1 MLVSHTEKYGVIRK
15 SFVFISSIIIMIR
28 QIEELTSKKLVMGII
43 VALTSVSA
51 TSLLVP
57 TYATT
62 TSDDVSDTTTGLADI
77 VNGTTMIPS
86 EEDIRNLVSGAIT
99 DALQNIQIVQV
110 FSGATT
116 IPPGG
121 IGTADAVCPDETLNV
136 VGGGFSTLPLENVR
150 VYDNFPSNVFTWRVS
165 GVNENPTEGEDVS
178 LVATALCL
186 VVSE

>member
-1 MLVSHTEKYGVIRK
+1 MK
-15 SFVFISSIIIMIR
+15 
-28 QIEELTSKKLVMGII
+28 QIELTSKLVLAII
-43 VALTSVSA
+43 GLISA
-51 TSLLVP
+51 STILVP

-62 TSDDVSDTTTGLADI
+62 PTTTPNNTTSFDDI
-77 VNGTTMIPS
+77 GNGQTPS

-99 DALQNIQIVQV
+99 DTLQNIQIVQV

-150 VYDNFPSNVFTWRVS
+150 VYDNFPLNVFTWRVS

>member
-1 MLVSHTEKYGVIRK
+1 
-15 SFVFISSIIIMIR
+15 
-28 QIEELTSKKLVMGII
+28 
-43 VALTSVSA
+43 LTSVSA